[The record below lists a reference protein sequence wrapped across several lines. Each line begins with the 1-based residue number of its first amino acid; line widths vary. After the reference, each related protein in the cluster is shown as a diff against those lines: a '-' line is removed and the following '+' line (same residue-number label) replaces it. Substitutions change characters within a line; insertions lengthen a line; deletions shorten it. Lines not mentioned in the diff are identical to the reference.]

1 MDLRSNFIKYC
12 QFNTRSSESS
22 LTAPSTSTQLD
33 FAKNVLVPQLN
44 ELGLSDVILT
54 SQGIVYAKL
63 ASNDPTINEKIG
75 LVAHMDTADYES
87 EHVNP
92 IVKENYDGL
101 PISLANG
108 RQLDCDQFPWLTH
121 AIGKTII
128 HTDGT
133 TLLGGDDK
141 AGIAIIM
148 EVLARLANDSSI
160 KHGQI
165 SIAFTPDE
173 EVGRGTENFDVQLFD
188 ADFAYTVDGGDITYI
203 ADETF
208 NASRAV
214 IEIKGRSIHPG
225 SAKNQMVNAADIAV
239 ELASYLPKQQRPQY
253 TDGSEGFFHLDHIE
267 ANCEHALLTYII
279 RDYDHLKL
287 KEKKQL
293 LKSIVEML
301 RIEYGDCI
309 DLKLSDQYR
318 NMKIVLKDHPQVVQR
333 VVDAYENLGVSY
345 QFEKIRGGTD
355 GANLSFMGL
364 PCPNLGTGDYNCH
377 GPYEYVV
384 VDEMETMCDIIVEMI
399 RGN

>member
-173 EVGRGTENFDVQLFD
+173 YGVL
-188 ADFAYTVDGGDITYI
+188 
-203 ADETF
+203 
-208 NASRAV
+208 SRV
-214 IEIKGRSIHPG
+214 LIH
-225 SAKNQMVNAADIAV
+225 K
-239 ELASYLPKQQRPQY
+239 
-253 TDGSEGFFHLDHIE
+253 
-267 ANCEHALLTYII
+267 
-279 RDYDHLKL
+279 KL
-287 KEKKQL
+287 KQL
-293 LKSIVEML
+293 YS
-301 RIEYGDCI
+301 
-309 DLKLSDQYR
+309 
-318 NMKIVLKDHPQVVQR
+318 
-333 VVDAYENLGVSY
+333 
-345 QFEKIRGGTD
+345 
-355 GANLSFMGL
+355 
-364 PCPNLGTGDYNCH
+364 
-377 GPYEYVV
+377 
-384 VDEMETMCDIIVEMI
+384 
-399 RGN
+399 